1 MEGIMTVREV
11 IEELSHRDPDAPV
24 MIAVIK
30 YPEEFSIRF
39 KDGVPSWS
47 DSTDVE
53 CLPLETGEI
62 ITTHEGTVLMAVE
75 LADYDAQRHY
85 AGR

>member
-1 MEGIMTVREV
+1 MDGIMTVREV
-11 IEELSHRDPDAPV
+11 IEELTGRDPDAPV

-30 YPEEFSIRF
+30 YPEEFTIRF
-39 KDGVPSWS
+39 KDGIPTWA
-47 DSTDVE
+47 DSSDVE

-62 ITTHEGTVLMAVE
+62 ITTHDGAVVMAVE
-75 LADYDAQRHY
+75 LADYDAQRHF